1 MFKFSFSQRLELNFM
16 SSLCVRRILS
26 KLALRGFTPD
36 AAARVPHAV
45 LVAAPDAAP
54 VAVHAADVVS
64 TYSERITPKN
74 LKSKRYLGCG
84 CCGCGGGGRK
94 RRSLDNLRIRLEAK
108 KSAEQSGAKLPIDE
122 YPRQKRDIMCQNEC
136 ASQPG
141 CHFGH
146 EHDIYGDY

>member
-1 MFKFSFSQRLELNFM
+1 MPAVTEHLNK
-16 SSLCVRRILS
+16 SSYPPILSNDHTTQNSALLRFYRNSRIL
-26 KLALRGFTPD
+26 LRSSD
-36 AAARVPHAV
+36 AAARVPHVV

-64 TYSERITPKN
+64 
-74 LKSKRYLGCG
+74 CG

-108 KSAEQSGAKLPIDE
+108 KSAEQSGAKLSIDE